1 MSEQQSI
8 KETLSV
14 IRKALEDD
22 NDIKPSDEDILIL
35 NRVVKDDGTIDVID
49 NDNLNSEDVKNLLD
63 KKIDEIFDKNISKW
77 LDKKIPL
84 YLEKYIKSKKL

>member
-1 MSEQQSI
+1 MSKFDHISDNW
-8 KETLSV
+8 

-22 NDIKPSDEDILIL
+22 NDIDIKPSDEDILIL